1 MAKRI
6 NYFLPYL
13 RQGLTTLADHNKVPG
28 QRMVIPVKLT
38 VTASDNT
45 NNTTKTGIVEK
56 KITLLGPGDVLG
68 INENNIS
75 RLAPPPNTN
84 NFEAALTPFIEFSEP
99 DFLWRFSSLQ
109 TADKKHWLP
118 WLTLI
123 VLKEENGREER
134 EFVKIQNSNRELPPQ
149 IQIKTHAILPDLN
162 ESWRWAHV
170 YKTDIEGITSEQ
182 LTNSIK
188 QSPKKAVCR
197 LLCPRKLKPQTRYFA
212 FLVPAFKIGAEAA
225 LGISGGTEDRTLLTW
240 ETPAEGAGKT
250 IPYYFEWEFST
261 GTSGDFE
268 NLVRKLKPRDL
279 TNMGTRPIDCSNPG
293 YGMLEENGLD
303 LQMEAAL
310 KSLDTNYQLWGMDSA
325 NDSPDAARSKEK
337 QNVLAELLNKRE
349 EKIQKENGEVETKL
363 RVTPPVYGEWYISR
377 EGETVKVDPQNRT
390 HWLEEL
396 NLDFRHR
403 AAAGLGVQFVK
414 ENQENLM
421 KAAWEQL
428 SKIKKVNQEL
438 NLGRFG
444 REVSTQMFKRLNKMS
459 PNNAFQ
465 IVLPVQNKIGYQPE
479 KTVGAFLRSSSITS
493 NLTNIKAK
501 KYFFKA
507 GSVEVKQ
514 DFKPVETSRL
524 VSLNYQVNG
533 IKSSAVK
540 LQMMAATP
548 TVMAKTISV
557 WPEGMVAK
565 TLSALDPKTTIES
578 RIKNRVSSFRTVEKN
593 ETPQNETEDELHPV
607 KWYPE
612 FHRPMYHFLR
622 AMSQEYILPGL
633 ENVPQNTVGLL
644 QTNRRF
650 IEAFMV
656 GLNHEMASELRWREF
671 PTDLRGSYFRS
682 FWDTSIYSVD
692 ESEKIQ
698 FRNAEIGL
706 KLLEQIQK
714 KYGDDFN
721 TFPKIEATYIIAT
734 PNEIEKEVADAYESA
749 IEKWLLT
756 RDEDKDIDRLV
767 NWKRGN
773 RLGDNPAPGKLTNQE
788 EDQNQMVLLIRGEL
802 LQKFSNTLIYLVKKK
817 VGGGPNLE
825 QNAERKHPVFEGA
838 LPPDIVF
845 IGFPITKAEAAE
857 YFVVFEERMD
867 EIRFG
872 LDETPEG
879 QTPGPEEND
888 FSWQHFSTLPPEGYL
903 DGNQPSIF
911 TQEWNNAAFIGK
923 VMTQKQVRAAV
934 ELKKLLP
941 G

>member
-1 MAKRI
+1 MAKRV
-6 NYFLPYL
+6 NYFLPFL
-13 RQGLTTLADHNKVPG
+13 RQGLATLADHNKVPG

-38 VTASDNT
+38 VAASDNT

-56 KITLLGPGDVLG
+56 EITLLGPGDVLG

-75 RLAPPPNTN
+75 RLAPSPNTN
-84 NFEAALTPFIEFSEP
+84 NFEATQTPFIEFSDP

-109 TADKKHWLP
+109 TADKTHWVP

-123 VLKEENGREER
+123 VLKAESGREEG

-188 QSPKKAVCR
+188 QSPKKVVCR

-225 LGISGGTEDRTLLTW
+225 LGISGGTKDRTLLTW
-240 ETPAEGAGKT
+240 ETPADGAGKT

-279 TNMGTRPIDCSNPG
+279 TNMGTRPIDCGNPG

-325 NDSPDAARSKEK
+325 GNSPDAARSKEK

-363 RVTPPVYGEWYISR
+363 RVTPPVYGEWYVSR
-377 EGETVKVDPQNRT
+377 EEETAKVDPQNRN

-444 REVSTQMFKRLNKMS
+444 REVSGQMFKRLNKMS

-479 KTVGAFLRSSSITS
+479 KTVGAFLRSSSITN

-507 GSVEVKQ
+507 GSAEVKQ

-548 TVMAKTISV
+548 TIMAKTISV
-557 WPEGMVAK
+557 WPEGMVTK
-565 TLSALDPKTTIES
+565 TISALDPKMTIES
-578 RIKNRVSSFRTVEKN
+578 RIKNRVSSFRAVEKN

-607 KWYPE
+607 KWHPE

-692 ESEKIQ
+692 ENEKIQ
-698 FRNAEIGL
+698 FRNTEIGL

-767 NWKRGN
+767 NWKRDN
-773 RLGDNPAPGKLTNQE
+773 RLGDNPAPGKLTNRE

-817 VGGGPNLE
+817 EDGSPGLE

-845 IGFPITKAEAAE
+845 IGFPVTKAEAAK

-923 VMTQKQVRAAV
+923 VMMQKQVRAAV

-941 G
+941 D

>member
-45 NNTTKTGIVEK
+45 NNTIKTGIVEK
-56 KITLLGPGDVLG
+56 TITLLGPGDVLG

-75 RLAPPPNTN
+75 RLAPPPHTN
-84 NFEAALTPFIEFSEP
+84 NFEATLTPFIEFSEP

-109 TADKKHWLP
+109 NADKTHWVP

-123 VLKEENGREER
+123 VLKAESGREEG

-149 IQIKTHAILPDLN
+149 IQIKPNAILPDLK

-182 LTNSIK
+182 LINSIK
-188 QSPKKAVCR
+188 QSSKKAVCR

-225 LGISGGTEDRTLLTW
+225 MGISGGTEDRTLLTW
-240 ETPAEGAGKT
+240 ETPTEGAGKT

-310 KSLDTNYQLWGMDSA
+310 KSLDTHYQLWGMDST

-349 EKIQKENGEVETKL
+349 EKIQKENGETETKL
-363 RVTPPVYGEWYISR
+363 RVTPPVYGEWYVSG
-377 EGETVKVDPQNRT
+377 EGETVKVDPQNRN

-479 KTVGAFLRSSSITS
+479 KTVGAFLRSSSITN
-493 NLTNIKAK
+493 NLTNVKAK

-507 GSVEVKQ
+507 GSAEVKQ

-540 LQMMAATP
+540 LQTMAATP
-548 TVMAKTISV
+548 TIMAKTISV
-557 WPEGMVAK
+557 WPEGMVTK
-565 TLSALDPKTTIES
+565 TLSALDPKMTIES
-578 RIKNRVSSFRTVEKN
+578 RIKSRVSSFRTVEKN

-650 IEAFMV
+650 IEAFMM

-692 ESEKIQ
+692 ENEKVQ
-698 FRNAEIGL
+698 FRNTEIGL

-714 KYGDDFN
+714 KYGENFN

-734 PNEIEKEVADAYESA
+734 PNENEKEVADAYETA

-756 RDEDKDIDRLV
+756 RDEDKDIDRLA
-767 NWKRGN
+767 NWKRDN
-773 RLGDNPAPGKLTNQE
+773 RLGDNPTPGKLTNQQ

-817 VGGGPNLE
+817 EDGSPGLE

-845 IGFPITKAEAAE
+845 IGFPVTKAEAAD

-867 EIRFG
+867 KIRFG

-879 QTPGPEEND
+879 QTPGTEEND

-923 VMTQKQVRAAV
+923 VMMQKQVRAAV
-934 ELKKLLP
+934 ELEELLP
-941 G
+941 E